1 LFWLLKENGLPYNLS
16 PFAMSLF
23 KPALLSEHYPTLQG
37 KQLLTDSRKVS
48 LPAQTVFFALSGAN
62 RDGHDFIAELLQ
74 KGVPYFVVSQIEK
87 IDPQWL
93 ERADFF
99 LVADTLQALQEL
111 AAFHRKQFKIPVI
124 GITGSNGKTI
134 VKEWLSQLLGDSI
147 SIVKSPKS
155 YNSQIGVPLSVWE
168 IKAQHQLAIF
178 EAGISRPDEM
188 EALAQII
195 RPQIG
200 IFTNIGTAHSENF
213 SSERAKIREKLKLF
227 ADAEFLIVRDTY
239 PQIIQEV
246 QAILPNLKIFGWATG
261 QSQRD
266 QVSLRYCDRSD
277 SGYSVGLYD
286 YRNQKTHHLHV
297 PFTDPAHFENAL
309 HCIVVMLFFDYPT
322 EEIQYKIE
330 RLRNIPMRLEL
341 KKGINNTLLIDDT
354 YNNDL
359 AGLKIALDFFGQNQQ
374 KSEKTAILSDLPEEG
389 SSAEV
394 YEKIVQLCAEQDIS
408 RIIGI
413 GERFSTFVETASNPT
428 TLQTTKGLI
437 EVPQVHTFPHTAAF
451 LKAFES
457 KKIAFE
463 NEMIL
468 IKGGRRFEF
477 EKIVQRLEQK
487 IHGTKLEISLNALTH
502 NLNFYR
508 TLLNRRTKIMVMVK
522 AFAYGSGN
530 FEVAHLLQYHRV
542 DYLAVAYADEGV
554 ALRENGIYL
563 PIMVMNPTVESFET
577 LSRYDLEPEI
587 YSLRLLEEY
596 LHFLED
602 NLKAAYRQNSKLSEE
617 DLQKRYPIHLKLDT
631 GMHRLGFE
639 AQDLPILID
648 TLKRNSDRIKVVSL
662 FSHLAGADEALHDDF
677 STFQIEQFK
686 QLSAQIEKGLN
697 IKPLKHLLNSAG
709 IVRFPHAQFDMVRLG
724 IGLYGVDSAGQYQDA
739 LLPIGT
745 LKTTI
750 SQIKTLAPDQT
761 VGYSRKGKLHKSSRI
776 GTLAIGYADG
786 YLRAFGN
793 GVGYVYL
800 HGKFAP
806 TIGNICMDM
815 CMIDLTEIEEAAEG
829 DEVVIFGEKPTV
841 SEMAARIGTIPY
853 EILTNVGER
862 VKRIF
867 YAD

>member
-1 LFWLLKENGLPYNLS
+1 MVVSLVKPSSFMP
-16 PFAMSLF
+16 LF
-23 KPALLSEHYPTLQG
+23 KPTLLSEHYSTLQG

-48 LPAQTVFFALSGAN
+48 LPSQTVFFALAGAN
-62 RDGHDFIAELLQ
+62 RDGHDFIGELVG
-74 KGVPYFVVSQIEK
+74 KGVAYFVVSQMEK
-87 IDPQWL
+87 ISPEWL
-93 ERADFF
+93 EEADFF
-99 LVADTLQALQEL
+99 LVPDTLQALQEL
-111 AAFHRKQFKIPVI
+111 AAFHRSQFKIPVI

-168 IKAQHQLAIF
+168 INSQHQLAIF

-188 EALAQII
+188 QALAQII
-195 RPQIG
+195 QPQIG

-213 SSERAKIREKLKLF
+213 PSQRAKIIEKLKLF
-227 ADAEFLIVRDTY
+227 GQAKFLIVRDIYT
-239 PQIIQEV
+239 QIVEEAQN
-246 QAILPNLKIFGWATG
+246 ALPNLKIFGWATG

-266 QVSLRYCDRSD
+266 QVSLRYCDRND
-277 SGYSVGLYD
+277 DGYSVGLYD

-309 HCIVVMLFFDYPT
+309 HCIVVMLFFDYST

-374 KSEKTAILSDLPEEG
+374 KNDKTAILSDLPEEG

-394 YEKIVQLCAEQDIS
+394 YEKIVHLCAEQNIH

-413 GERFSTFVETASNPT
+413 GERFSTFVAALSNAT

-437 EVPQVHTFPHTAAF
+437 DAPTVQTFPHTAAF
-451 LKAFES
+451 FKAFEG

-477 EKIVQRLEQK
+477 EKIVQLLEQK

-508 TLLNRRTKIMVMVK
+508 NLLNRRTKIMVMVK

-530 FEVAHLLQYHRV
+530 FEVAHLLQYHRA
-542 DYLAVAYADEGV
+542 DYLAVAYPDEGV

-577 LSRYDLEPEI
+577 LLRYDLEPEI
-587 YSLRLLEEY
+587 YSLRLLTEY
-596 LHFLED
+596 LRFLEE
-602 NLKAAYRQNSKLSEE
+602 NQKMAYRQNSKLSEQ

-639 AQDLPILID
+639 EQDLPLLLD
-648 TLKRNSDRIKVVSL
+648 LLKRNEDKLKIVSL
-662 FSHLAGADEALHDDF
+662 FSHLAGADQAQYDEFSQVQIAQFQQMATKIEASL
-677 STFQIEQFK
+677 
-686 QLSAQIEKGLN
+686 G
-697 IKPLKHLLNSAG
+697 IKTLKHLLNSAG
-709 IVRFPHAQFDMVRLG
+709 IARFPQAQFDMVRLG
-724 IGLYGVDSAGQYQDA
+724 IGLYGVDSAEVHQDA

-761 VGYSRKGKLHKSSRI
+761 VGYSRKGKLNRVSRI

-815 CMIDLTEIEEAAEG
+815 CMIDLTDIEQAAEG
-829 DEVVIFGEKPTV
+829 DEVVVFGEKPTV
-841 SEMAARIGTIPY
+841 SELAERIGTIPY

-862 VKRIF
+862 VKRVF